1 MMLMMMYVFCFSF
14 SLINLIFVR
23 SHFLLCLLS
32 LEFMV
37 LILFFFL
44 YSFFYSYLFDF
55 YFLIIF
61 LVFSVCEG
69 VIGLSILVYLIRK
82 VGNDYL
88 SNNFMC

>member
-1 MMLMMMYVFCFSF
+1 MVMYLFCYFFSI
-14 SLINLIFVR
+14 INLILVR
-23 SHFLLCLLS
+23 SHFLMCLLA

-44 YSFFYSYLFDF
+44 YYFFYYFLFDLF
-55 YFLIIF
+55 FLIIF

-69 VIGLSILVYLIRK
+69 VIGLSLLVFLIRS

-88 SNNFMC
+88 TNNFMC